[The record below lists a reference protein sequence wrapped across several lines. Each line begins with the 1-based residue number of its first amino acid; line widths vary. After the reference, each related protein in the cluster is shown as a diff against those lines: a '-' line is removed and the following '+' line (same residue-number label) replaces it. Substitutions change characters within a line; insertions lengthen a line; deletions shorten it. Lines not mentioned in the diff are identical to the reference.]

1 MADLLL
7 LQDLLEYTR
16 DGEWGKGEPRDGLVE
31 MAVIRGTDFGAVRYG
46 DFSSVPIRF
55 IPEKIAAR
63 KALQPGDILL
73 ETAGG
78 TKDQPTGRT
87 VYLSEKRFV
96 ANDVP
101 LTCASFSR
109 FLRAKQ
115 DIIDPRYLFWYLQ
128 SIYETR
134 EMLPYHIQHTG
145 VARFQ
150 YTDFASQW
158 RIPVPNRDRQV
169 EIAEL
174 LGSLD
179 NKIELNRRMSET
191 LEAMAQAIFRDWFV
205 DFGPTR
211 RKLEGASDP
220 VAILGGLVQD
230 ADRARALADLFPA
243 TLGDNGLPE
252 GWQTKGLDEI
262 ADFLNGL
269 ALQKYPATDKEDSLP
284 VIKIAELRSGVTSKS
299 GRASRSVPKK
309 YIVSDGDFI
318 FSWSGSLLAKFWTQG
333 EGALNQHLFKVS
345 SATYPSWFF
354 SQWVHHHMP
363 DFQRIAASKAT
374 TMGHI
379 QRSHLS
385 GAITVCPSA
394 PTIDGLGTVFKPLV
408 ERTVHN
414 ELENRTLAATRDL
427 LLPKL
432 MSGEIRLSE
441 AEDLVE
447 AAQ

>member
-1 MADLLL
+1 MAFESFRLGD
-7 LQDLLEYTR
+7 
-16 DGEWGKGEPRDGLVE
+16 LVE
-31 MAVIRGTDFGAVRYG
+31 ELTVGHVGSMASEYVASGVPFLRSLNVIPYRISMEDIRYIEPAFHKKLRKSSLRPGDVVIVRTGKPGTCAVIPEWLSEANCSDLVIARTTSRLYPKYLAYWVNAMAANHVSGHLVGAVQQHFNVGAAREL
-46 DFSSVPIRF
+46 PILLPS
-55 IPEKIAAR
+55 IPEQSR
-63 KALQPGDILL
+63 ILNI
-73 ETAGG
+73 
-78 TKDQPTGRT
+78 
-87 VYLSEKRFV
+87 LS
-96 ANDVP
+96 
-101 LTCASFSR
+101 
-109 FLRAKQ
+109 
-115 DIIDPRYLFWYLQ
+115 
-128 SIYETR
+128 
-134 EMLPYHIQHTG
+134 
-145 VARFQ
+145 
-150 YTDFASQW
+150 
-158 RIPVPNRDRQV
+158 
-169 EIAEL
+169 
-174 LGSLD
+174 SLD
-179 NKIELNRRMSET
+179 DKIELNRGMNET

-220 VAILGGLVQD
+220 VAIMGGLVQD
-230 ADRARALADLFPA
+230 ADRARAFADLFPA

-284 VIKIAELRSGVTSKS
+284 VIKIAELRSGITSKS

-318 FSWSGSLLAKFWTQG
+318 FSWSGSLLAKFWTRG

-354 SQWVHHHMP
+354 SQWVHHHLP

-394 PTIDGLGTVFKPLV
+394 PTVEGLGTVFKPLV

>member
-1 MADLLL
+1 MTLNFDAKRRPVKSGDRKPGPFPYYGAQGIVDYVHDYIFDGQYVLVA
-7 LQDLLEYTR
+7 E
-16 DGEWGKGEPRDGLVE
+16 DGENLRSRREPIAFLAKGKFWVNNH
-31 MAVIRGTDFGAVRYG
+31 AHI
-46 DFSSVPIRF
+46 
-55 IPEKIAAR
+55 
-63 KALQPGDILL
+63 LQGNERAD
-73 ETAGG
+73 T
-78 TKDQPTGRT
+78 
-87 VYLSEKRFV
+87 
-96 ANDVP
+96 
-101 LTCASFSR
+101 R
-109 FLRAKQ
+109 FLYYAINAT
-115 DIIDPRYLFWYLQ
+115 DISGYV
-128 SIYETR
+128 
-134 EMLPYHIQHTG
+134 TG
-145 VARFQ
+145 S
-150 YTDFASQW
+150 TIPKLSQGSLN
-158 RIPVPNRDRQV
+158 RVVVPCPSLEVQLKIVR
-169 EIAEL
+169 L

-179 NKIELNRRMSET
+179 DKIELNRRMNET

-220 VAILGGLVQD
+220 VVIMGGLVQD

-243 TLGDNGLPE
+243 ALGDNGLPE

-394 PTIDGLGTVFKPLV
+394 PTIEGLGTVFKPLV

-432 MSGEIRLSE
+432 MSGAIRLSE

>member
-1 MADLLL
+1 MTLNFDAKRRPVKSGDRKPGPFPYYGAQGIVDYVHDYIFDGQYVLVA
-7 LQDLLEYTR
+7 E
-16 DGEWGKGEPRDGLVE
+16 DGENLRSRREPIAFLAKGKFWVNNH
-31 MAVIRGTDFGAVRYG
+31 AHI
-46 DFSSVPIRF
+46 
-55 IPEKIAAR
+55 
-63 KALQPGDILL
+63 LQGNERAD
-73 ETAGG
+73 T
-78 TKDQPTGRT
+78 
-87 VYLSEKRFV
+87 
-96 ANDVP
+96 
-101 LTCASFSR
+101 R
-109 FLRAKQ
+109 FLYYAINAT
-115 DIIDPRYLFWYLQ
+115 DISGYV
-128 SIYETR
+128 
-134 EMLPYHIQHTG
+134 TG
-145 VARFQ
+145 S
-150 YTDFASQW
+150 TIPKLSQGSLN
-158 RIPVPNRDRQV
+158 RVVVPCPSLEVQLKIVR
-169 EIAEL
+169 L

-179 NKIELNRRMSET
+179 DKIELNRRMNET

-220 VAILGGLVQD
+220 VVIMGGLVQD
-230 ADRARALADLFPA
+230 ADRARTLADLFPA

-394 PTIDGLGTVFKPLV
+394 PTIEGLGTVFKPLV